1 VVDHTRARA
10 LIWSRYQ
17 VGARQ
22 VLAPRAQ
29 QLWYGL
35 NALVWLPP
43 TSLLALRSPCNG
55 DCDDARRVLHNFLAG
70 AAAH

>member
-1 VVDHTRARA
+1 
-10 LIWSRYQ
+10 
-17 VGARQ
+17 
-22 VLAPRAQ
+22 
-29 QLWYGL
+29 L